1 MNYRTTIKSLLD
13 FLAALIAIIILSPIL
28 ITVTALLFF
37 TNHGKPFFYQK
48 RPGKNEKIF
57 TILKFKSMNDKTD
70 AYGALLSDSDRL
82 TPIGKFVRQASI
94 DELLQLF
101 NVLKGDMSL
110 IGPRPLLIQYLPFYT
125 RIERKRHSV
134 KPGLTGLAQVN
145 GRNFLDWD
153 PRLKLDV
160 EYVENMSFKN
170 DFKILL
176 KTIYKVIASKDIS
189 NDPFVSQPAL
199 NELRSKT
206 TAKP

>member
-1 MNYRTTIKSLLD
+1 
-13 FLAALIAIIILSPIL
+13 
-28 ITVTALLFF
+28 
-37 TNHGKPFFYQK
+37 
-48 RPGKNEKIF
+48 
-57 TILKFKSMNDKTD
+57 MNDKTD
-70 AYGALLSDSDRL
+70 AYGVLLSDSDRL

-153 PRLKLDV
+153 TRLKLDV